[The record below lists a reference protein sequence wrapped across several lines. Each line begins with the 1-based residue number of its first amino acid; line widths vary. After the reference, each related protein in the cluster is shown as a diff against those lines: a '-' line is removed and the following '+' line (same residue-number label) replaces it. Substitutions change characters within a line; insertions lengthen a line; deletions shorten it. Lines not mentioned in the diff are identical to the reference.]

1 MNKGSIQEYTKIIN
15 IYTANIATKYIKQIL
30 RDLKGEVDCSILILG
45 NLNIPLISVDK
56 LSRQNINDTLALNDT
71 LVQMDLVDI

>member
-71 LVQMDLVDI
+71 LVQMELVDI